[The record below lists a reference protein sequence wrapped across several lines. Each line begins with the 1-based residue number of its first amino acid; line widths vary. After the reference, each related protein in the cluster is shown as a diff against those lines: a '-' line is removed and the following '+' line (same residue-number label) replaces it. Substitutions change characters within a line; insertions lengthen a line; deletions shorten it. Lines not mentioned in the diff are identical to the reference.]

1 MEKIKSKAE
10 YCLNCISKPCQKGCP
25 LGNDIPAFISYIK
38 EEKFEDAYQVLTK
51 STVLSPICGLIC
63 PHNSQCEGSCIRRFK
78 GKPTSIGELEAY
90 VGKVALE
97 NNYPFKKEKI
107 EKKNKKVAVIGGGPA
122 GLTCSAFLALGGYD
136 VTIYE
141 KHENCGGILA
151 YGIPEFRLP
160 RDILEKTINKI
171 TSIPG
176 IKVKTNKELG
186 KDFNLQ
192 ELSNNYDAV
201 FLAIGS
207 NISSK
212 MNIEGEELEGVYGAN
227 ELLENKVFPDFK
239 DKKVAV
245 IGGGNVAMDAART
258 IKRSGA
264 KETYIIYRRAE
275 EQMPAEKKE
284 IEEAKEE
291 KIEFLFQNNIVKIIP
306 KNNEKRVGKIECIKT
321 ELIQKEKGKRPSP
334 VDVEGSN
341 YLLDMDYVIMAIGSK
356 TEENILKE
364 QGIELNEK
372 GYIKV
377 DESYK
382 TNIENVYAGGDVIGT
397 KATVAWAAKIGRNV
411 AEVIKDI

>member
-1 MEKIKSKAE
+1 M
-10 YCLNCISKPCQKGCP
+10 
-25 LGNDIPAFISYIK
+25 
-38 EEKFEDAYQVLTK
+38 K
-51 STVLSPICGLIC
+51 ST
-63 PHNSQCEGSCIRRFK
+63 K
-78 GKPTSIGELEAY
+78 
-90 VGKVALE
+90 
-97 NNYPFKKEKI
+97 NY
-107 EKKNKKVAVIGGGPA
+107 
-122 GLTCSAFLALGGYD
+122 
-136 VTIYE
+136 
-141 KHENCGGILA
+141 GGILA

-176 IKVKTNKELG
+176 IKGETNKELG
-186 KDFNLQ
+186 KNFNLQ

-227 ELLENKVFPDFK
+227 EFLENKVFPDFK

-258 IKRSGA
+258 IKRLGA

-321 ELIQKEKGKRPSP
+321 ELLQKEEGKRPSP
-334 VDVEGSN
+334 VDIKGSN

-377 DESYK
+377 DENYK
-382 TNIENVYAGGDVIGT
+382 TNIENIYAGGDVIGT
-397 KATVAWAAKIGRNV
+397 KATVAWAARIGRNV

>member
-1 MEKIKSKAE
+1 M
-10 YCLNCISKPCQKGCP
+10 
-25 LGNDIPAFISYIK
+25 
-38 EEKFEDAYQVLTK
+38 K
-51 STVLSPICGLIC
+51 ST
-63 PHNSQCEGSCIRRFK
+63 K
-78 GKPTSIGELEAY
+78 
-90 VGKVALE
+90 
-97 NNYPFKKEKI
+97 
-107 EKKNKKVAVIGGGPA
+107 
-122 GLTCSAFLALGGYD
+122 
-136 VTIYE
+136 
-141 KHENCGGILA
+141 NCGGILA
-151 YGIPEFRLP
+151 YGIPKFRLT
-160 RDILEKTINKI
+160 RDILERTINKI

-176 IKVKTNKELG
+176 IKVETNKELG

-227 ELLENKVFPDFK
+227 ELLENKDFPDFK

-258 IKRSGA
+258 IKRLGA

-321 ELIQKEKGKRPSP
+321 ELVQKEEGKRPSP
-334 VDVEGSN
+334 VDIEESN

-377 DESYK
+377 DENYK

-397 KATVAWAAKIGRNV
+397 KATIACAARIGRNI
-411 AEVIKDI
+411 AEIIKDI

>member
-1 MEKIKSKAE
+1 MLQ
-10 YCLNCISKPCQKGCP
+10 YM
-25 LGNDIPAFISYIK
+25 
-38 EEKFEDAYQVLTK
+38 K
-51 STVLSPICGLIC
+51 ST
-63 PHNSQCEGSCIRRFK
+63 K
-78 GKPTSIGELEAY
+78 
-90 VGKVALE
+90 
-97 NNYPFKKEKI
+97 
-107 EKKNKKVAVIGGGPA
+107 
-122 GLTCSAFLALGGYD
+122 
-136 VTIYE
+136 
-141 KHENCGGILA
+141 NCGGILA

-212 MNIEGEELEGVYGAN
+212 MNIEGEKLEGVYGAN

-258 IKRSGA
+258 IKRLGA

-306 KNNEKRVGKIECIKT
+306 KDNEKRVGKIECIKT
-321 ELIQKEKGKRPSP
+321 ELVQKEEGKRPSP
-334 VDVEGSN
+334 VDIEESN

-377 DESYK
+377 DENYK

-397 KATVAWAAKIGRNV
+397 KATVAWAARIGRNV
-411 AEVIKDI
+411 AEVINDI

>member
-1 MEKIKSKAE
+1 M
-10 YCLNCISKPCQKGCP
+10 
-25 LGNDIPAFISYIK
+25 
-38 EEKFEDAYQVLTK
+38 K
-51 STVLSPICGLIC
+51 ST
-63 PHNSQCEGSCIRRFK
+63 K
-78 GKPTSIGELEAY
+78 
-90 VGKVALE
+90 
-97 NNYPFKKEKI
+97 NY
-107 EKKNKKVAVIGGGPA
+107 
-122 GLTCSAFLALGGYD
+122 
-136 VTIYE
+136 
-141 KHENCGGILA
+141 GGILA

-176 IKVKTNKELG
+176 IKVETNKELG

-192 ELSNNYDAV
+192 ELSDNYDAV

-227 ELLENKVFPDFK
+227 ELLANKIFPDFK

-258 IKRSGA
+258 IKRLGA

-306 KNNEKRVGKIECIKT
+306 KNSEKKVGKIECIKT
-321 ELIQKEKGKRPSP
+321 ELVQKEEGKRPSP

-377 DESYK
+377 DENYK
-382 TNIENVYAGGDVIGT
+382 TNIENIYAGGDVIGT
-397 KATVAWAAKIGRNV
+397 KATVAWAARIGRNV
-411 AEVIKDI
+411 AEIIGKQK

>member
-1 MEKIKSKAE
+1 M
-10 YCLNCISKPCQKGCP
+10 
-25 LGNDIPAFISYIK
+25 
-38 EEKFEDAYQVLTK
+38 K
-51 STVLSPICGLIC
+51 ST
-63 PHNSQCEGSCIRRFK
+63 K
-78 GKPTSIGELEAY
+78 
-90 VGKVALE
+90 
-97 NNYPFKKEKI
+97 
-107 EKKNKKVAVIGGGPA
+107 
-122 GLTCSAFLALGGYD
+122 
-136 VTIYE
+136 
-141 KHENCGGILA
+141 NCGGILE

-176 IKVKTNKELG
+176 IKVETNKELG

-227 ELLENKVFPDFK
+227 ELLENKDFPDFK

-245 IGGGNVAMDAART
+245 IGGGNVAIDTART
-258 IKRSGA
+258 IKRLGA

-275 EQMPAEKKE
+275 EQMPAERKE
-284 IEEAKEE
+284 IEEAKKE

-306 KNNEKRVGKIECIKT
+306 KDSQKRVEKIECIKT
-321 ELIQKEKGKRPSP
+321 ELIQKEEGKRPNP
-334 VDVEGSN
+334 VDIEGSN

-377 DESYK
+377 DENYK
-382 TNIENVYAGGDVIGT
+382 INIKNVYAGGDVIGT
-397 KATVAWAAKIGRNV
+397 KATVAWAARIGRNV

>member
-1 MEKIKSKAE
+1 MK
-10 YCLNCISKPCQKGCP
+10 N
-25 LGNDIPAFISYIK
+25 
-38 EEKFEDAYQVLTK
+38 TK
-51 STVLSPICGLIC
+51 
-63 PHNSQCEGSCIRRFK
+63 
-78 GKPTSIGELEAY
+78 
-90 VGKVALE
+90 
-97 NNYPFKKEKI
+97 
-107 EKKNKKVAVIGGGPA
+107 
-122 GLTCSAFLALGGYD
+122 
-136 VTIYE
+136 
-141 KHENCGGILA
+141 NCGGILE

-176 IKVKTNKELG
+176 IKVETNKELG

-227 ELLENKVFPDFK
+227 ELLENKVFPNFK

-245 IGGGNVAMDAART
+245 IGGGNVAIDTART
-258 IKRSGA
+258 IKRLGA

-275 EQMPAEKKE
+275 EQMPAERKE
-284 IEEAKEE
+284 IEEAKKE

-306 KNNEKRVGKIECIKT
+306 KDSQKRVEKIECIKT
-321 ELIQKEKGKRPSP
+321 ELIQKEEGKRPNP
-334 VDVEGSN
+334 VDIEGSN

-377 DESYK
+377 DENYK
-382 TNIENVYAGGDVIGT
+382 TNIENVYAGGDVIGA
-397 KATVAWAAKIGRNV
+397 KATVAWAARIGRNV
-411 AEVIKDI
+411 AEIIKDI

>member
-1 MEKIKSKAE
+1 MK
-10 YCLNCISKPCQKGCP
+10 N
-25 LGNDIPAFISYIK
+25 
-38 EEKFEDAYQVLTK
+38 TK
-51 STVLSPICGLIC
+51 
-63 PHNSQCEGSCIRRFK
+63 
-78 GKPTSIGELEAY
+78 
-90 VGKVALE
+90 
-97 NNYPFKKEKI
+97 
-107 EKKNKKVAVIGGGPA
+107 
-122 GLTCSAFLALGGYD
+122 
-136 VTIYE
+136 
-141 KHENCGGILA
+141 NCGGILE

-176 IKVKTNKELG
+176 IKVETNKELG

-227 ELLENKVFPDFK
+227 ELLENKVFPNFK

-245 IGGGNVAMDAART
+245 IGGGNVAMDTART
-258 IKRSGA
+258 IKRLGA

-275 EQMPAEKKE
+275 EQMPAERKE
-284 IEEAKEE
+284 IEEAKKE

-306 KNNEKRVGKIECIKT
+306 KDSQKRVEKIECIKT
-321 ELIQKEKGKRPSP
+321 ELIQKEEGKRPNP
-334 VDVEGSN
+334 VDIEGSN

-377 DESYK
+377 DENYK
-382 TNIENVYAGGDVIGT
+382 TNIENVYAGGDVIGA
-397 KATVAWAAKIGRNV
+397 KATVAWAARIGRNV
-411 AEVIKDI
+411 AEIIKDI